1 MVTARPER
9 ASTARSSCLPQ
20 DLRTRASDP
29 VGLSLERRVQSLAP
43 MTTLG
48 DLVSALFAKYQRQF
62 HDEEIAAIATRIELE
77 ELLRKRD
84 DKR

>member
-1 MVTARPER
+1 M
-9 ASTARSSCLPQ
+9 
-20 DLRTRASDP
+20 
-29 VGLSLERRVQSLAP
+29 QSLAP